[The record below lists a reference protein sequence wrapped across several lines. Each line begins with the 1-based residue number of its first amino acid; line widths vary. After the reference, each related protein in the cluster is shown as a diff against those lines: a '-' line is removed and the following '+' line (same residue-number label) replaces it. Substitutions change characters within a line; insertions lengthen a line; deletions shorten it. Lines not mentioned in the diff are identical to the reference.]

1 MQNFNTTTTHD
12 MIGHEHD
19 YELCHEGIN
28 THSICHDSVILN
40 KQSLGSECET
50 NDNGSVVSDSNE
62 RKELQDSKDR
72 LSKDEWWYLVNTLD
86 SWRVFNPRAIIK
98 RNPALAWKCMNLC
111 KDNNVRI
118 PGAYF
123 TRCFKNE
130 LFKLEMKKELKA
142 RLAV

>member
-1 MQNFNTTTTHD
+1 MERFCSTTHD
-12 MIGHEHD
+12 HVMIGHEHD
-19 YELCHEGIN
+19 MKVCHEGIN
-28 THSICHDSVILN
+28 TLTICHDS
-40 KQSLGSECET
+40 
-50 NDNGSVVSDSNE
+50 E
-62 RKELQDSKDR
+62 RLT
-72 LSKDEWWYLVNTLD
+72 KDEWWYLVNTLD
-86 SWRVFNPRAIIK
+86 SWRVFNPRAVIK

-130 LFKLEMKKELKA
+130 LFKLEMKKELKD

>member
-1 MQNFNTTTTHD
+1 MQSFRTSTTTTHD
-12 MIGHEHD
+12 MIGHDHD

-28 THSICHDSVILN
+28 THSICH
-40 KQSLGSECET
+40 
-50 NDNGSVVSDSNE
+50 
-62 RKELQDSKDR
+62 DSKDR

-86 SWRVFNPRAIIK
+86 SWRVFNPRAVIK
-98 RNPALAWKCMNLC
+98 KHPTLAWKCMTLC

-130 LFKLEMKKELKA
+130 LFKLEIKQELKNK
-142 RLAV
+142 LA